1 MNKTNRTNQRRA
13 HETYA
18 ELEGVIQEMDD
29 FVDAIIVEGIHDRE
43 ALEAL
48 GIKKEILTCSSMPY
62 CDFVEYLNSRHKKV
76 VILTDYDRTGK
87 RINKKLSSWLERAG
101 IKVEKRYREEV
112 GRILG
117 FRGMKS
123 IESVNS
129 LTKRTI
135 DEIVGRAD

>member
-1 MNKTNRTNQRRA
+1 MSRSNNRALQRMDYGIY
-13 HETYA
+13 T
-18 ELEGVIQEMDD
+18 ELESVIQEMDD
-29 FVDAIIVEGIHDRE
+29 IVDAIIVEGIHDRE

-48 GIKKEILTCSSMPY
+48 GITKEILTCSSKPY
-62 CDFVEYLNSRHKKV
+62 CDFVGYLSSRHKKV

-87 RINKKLSSWLERAG
+87 RINKKLTAWLERAG

-117 FRGMKS
+117 FRGMRS

-129 LTKRTI
+129 LKKRI
-135 DEIVGRAD
+135 F